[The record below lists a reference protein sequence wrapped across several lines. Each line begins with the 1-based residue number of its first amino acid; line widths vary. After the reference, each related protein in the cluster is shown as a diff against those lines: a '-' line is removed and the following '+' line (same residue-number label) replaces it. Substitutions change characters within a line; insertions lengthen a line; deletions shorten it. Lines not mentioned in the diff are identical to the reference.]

1 MKPHD
6 TCWLYAFGPGI
17 VVDVVD
23 GTYQL
28 LLWNGRVV
36 FTDESSLSPLPTK
49 ESERYPGVMVPDYR
63 VAGVGEIVSL
73 VVDLMAEPPQ
83 RIKSP
88 LYPLLSSLEALN
100 REKSEA
106 DKAARSGEAPQGS
119 SDANQ

>member
-28 LLWNGRVV
+28 L
-36 FTDESSLSPLPTK
+36 LSPLPTK